1 MWLEIITWKQR
12 LALAHR
18 VCSLESQIEPTDS
31 HHRVFGTETNA
42 AWMSTLLLCN
52 TFNAWIPCEN
62 RSCWTYCIAF
72 PIMWNWKACYS
83 LYTDSFW
90 IGFIYLYHKYPWSH
104 GVSHASCWEWWEW
117 KKLKS
122 PQLSTHYIREGKK
135 SKHPVKNVKSV
146 YLYVLFLVNHLY
158 SWSKI

>member
-1 MWLEIITWKQR
+1 MFVHW
-12 LALAHR
+12 R
-18 VCSLESQIEPTDS
+18 VKLNPLIHTIAYSAPQCLS
-31 HHRVFGTETNA
+31 ETNA

>member
-1 MWLEIITWKQR
+1 MFVHCRVKLNPLIHTIAYS
-12 LALAHR
+12 ALQ
-18 VCSLESQIEPTDS
+18 CLS
-31 HHRVFGTETNA
+31 ETNA

-62 RSCWTYCIAF
+62 RSCWIYCIAF

-83 LYTDSFW
+83 LYTGSFW
-90 IGFIYLYHKYPWSH
+90 IGFTYLYHKYPWSH
-104 GVSHASCWEWWEW
+104 GVSHTSCWEWWEW

-122 PQLSTHYIREGKK
+122 PQLSTHCIREGKK

>member
-1 MWLEIITWKQR
+1 MFVHWRVKLNPLIHTIAYS
-12 LALAHR
+12 ALQ
-18 VCSLESQIEPTDS
+18 CLS
-31 HHRVFGTETNA
+31 ETNA

-122 PQLSTHYIREGKK
+122 PQLSTHCIREGKK

>member
-1 MWLEIITWKQR
+1 MFVHW
-12 LALAHR
+12 R
-18 VCSLESQIEPTDS
+18 VKLNPLIHTIAYSAPQCLS
-31 HHRVFGTETNA
+31 ETNA

-90 IGFIYLYHKYPWSH
+90 IDFTYLYHKYPWSH

-146 YLYVLFLVNHLY
+146 YLYVIFLVNHLY